1 MRIMRLPARGLVGL
15 LRAYHRYYSPLR
27 PPACRFTPSCSVY
40 ASTAIERFGVVR
52 GGWLALRRL
61 AKCHPYHRGGHDPV
75 PPRVDRNGAAPAASV
90 EPISSRAGA
99 AYRAEPAE
107 RSQKGL
113 RCHTF

>member
-1 MRIMRLPARGLVGL
+1 MTGVRSVVRLPARGLAGL
-15 LRAYHRYYSPLR
+15 FRAYHRYYSPLR

-52 GGWLALRRL
+52 GGWLAARRL

-75 PPRVDRNGAAPAASV
+75 PPRVDRSGAEDSAALV
-90 EPISSRAGA
+90 RPTSSRAGA
-99 AYRAEPAE
+99 P
-107 RSQKGL
+107 